1 MTSRPG
7 AVMDAAPGQRP
18 SAARWPYLSRMA
30 AAHPLS
36 APLTFAPRFKDYMW
50 GGRRLEELGR
60 DLPRGVV
67 AESWEVSGHPDEPS
81 VVNRGPLSGR
91 DLPGLVADHRVRLV
105 GTRGR
110 EAVRRG
116 MFPLLVKL
124 LDASHA
130 LSVQVHPGDEHAGVR
145 QPGEAGKTEMWY
157 ILHADRGARVIHGLR
172 PGVDRQTFR
181 RAVAGGAVQECLNR
195 VTVRPGDAILVP
207 AGTVHGILSGIVLV
221 EIQQCSDTTYRIHD
235 WDRLDPDG
243 KRRRLHVDRALD
255 VIDFSGSGAAPTP
268 ARQVEEGGGVKR
280 EVLAECHAFVVERV
294 SLECGAV
301 YESRLGGETCEIWGV
316 LSGSATLKTGGGDAL
331 RLDAVEF
338 ALLPAVV
345 GRYRL
350 RAGDE
355 VLAGDDVVALR
366 AYLP

>member
-1 MTSRPG
+1 
-7 AVMDAAPGQRP
+7 
-18 SAARWPYLSRMA
+18 
-30 AAHPLS
+30 
-36 APLTFAPRFKDYMW
+36 MW
-50 GGRRLEELGR
+50 GGRRLAELGR

-91 DLPGLVADHRVRLV
+91 DLPGLVADHGVRLV

-110 EAVRRG
+110 KAAERG
-116 MFPLLVKL
+116 VFPLLVKL

-145 QPGEAGKTEMWY
+145 HPGEPGKTEMWY

-172 PGVDRQTFR
+172 PGVDRRAFR

-195 VTVRPGDAILVP
+195 VAVRPGDAILVP

-235 WDRLDPDG
+235 WDRLDPGG

-255 VIDFSGSGAAPTP
+255 VIDFSPGGAAPTP
-268 ARQVEEGGGVKR
+268 ARQVEECGGVKR

-316 LSGSATLKTGGGDAL
+316 LSGSATLEAGGGDAL

-338 ALLPAVV
+338 ALLPATM
-345 GRYRL
+345 GRFRL

-355 VLAGDDVVALR
+355 VLAGDDAVAGDDVVALR